1 MLRQV
6 SQGRRQVT
14 VNDLCRREGIKLHS
28 SYSWTKGFMEAGKER
43 LARDTVRDA
52 TQQEVQALRRENV
65 ELKQLV
71 AELSLEGCKS
81 SAIKGHI

>member
-1 MLRQV
+1 
-6 SQGRRQVT
+6 
-14 VNDLCRREGIKLHS
+14 
-28 SYSWTKGFMEAGKER
+28 MEAGKER

>member
-1 MLRQV
+1 M
-6 SQGRRQVT
+6 
-14 VNDLCRREGIKLHS
+14 K
-28 SYSWTKGFMEAGKER
+28 AGDRR

-71 AELSLEGCKS
+71 AEVYLK
-81 SAIKGHI
+81 A